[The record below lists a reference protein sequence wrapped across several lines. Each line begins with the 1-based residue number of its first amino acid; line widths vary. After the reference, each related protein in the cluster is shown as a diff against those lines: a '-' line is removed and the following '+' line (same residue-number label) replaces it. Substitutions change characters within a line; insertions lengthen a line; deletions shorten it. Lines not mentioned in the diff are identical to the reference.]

1 MVCTKHVIHLPK
13 RQWSKWILLWRSCPF
28 FPFKQKRWLRNKSDR
43 LLVLNALGFRRR
55 QVIQDVLGFWI
66 PFQWNLDS
74 WISDSTS
81 KNFSHCGMRIPL
93 HGASSGRWKPVV
105 SIQTQAVKLHNY
117 FVHFKCSL
125 RVNKKNILGEYL
137 RSLTYKELFYIWNK
151 RNDLYWNTFVSK
163 RLVTRA
169 IIIGSIQTTSVGAI
183 RR

>member
-28 FPFKQKRWLRNKSDR
+28 FPFKQKRWLLNKSDR

-81 KNFSHCGMRIPL
+81 KNFSHSGMRIPL

-105 SIQTQAVKLHNY
+105 SIQTQAMKLHNY

-137 RSLTYKELFYIWNK
+137 RSLTYMELFYVQGTI
-151 RNDLYWNTFVSK
+151 LH
-163 RLVTRA
+163 LE
-169 IIIGSIQTTSVGAI
+169 
-183 RR
+183 